1 MSTPDYKWLMT
12 LEHDGFDGTTYARV
26 LRLLRTAAARKD
38 PSCDGN
44 DGPATIKLGS
54 APLTLRATV
63 AKGYGQ
69 FTITIDCVRSTTEPT
84 RTRQGTLHLSPLS
97 A

>member
-1 MSTPDYKWLMT
+1 MSTPDYKWLT
-12 LEHDGFDGTTYARV
+12 EGRCSQGPF
-26 LRLLRTAAARKD
+26 
-38 PSCDGN
+38 CDGN

-69 FTITIDCVRSTTEPT
+69 FTITIDCVRSTTEST
-84 RTRQGTLHLSPLS
+84 RTYVRAKVRFTSRRLTPKFIHFSKKKP

>member
-1 MSTPDYKWLMT
+1 MSTPDYKWLT
-12 LEHDGFDGTTYARV
+12 EGRCSQGPF
-26 LRLLRTAAARKD
+26 
-38 PSCDGN
+38 CDGN

-84 RTRQGTLHLSPLS
+84 YTSSRRVAPKFIHFSKKKP